1 MSIPTKE
8 LERIILKLR
17 YAVPSEWEPDRS
29 EKEGI
34 KAVMDEYADLREKYN
49 AKSK

>member
-8 LERIILKLR
+8 LERIITKMQR
-17 YAVPSEWEPDRS
+17 TVPSEWEPDRS
-29 EKEGI
+29 EKEDI

-49 AKSK
+49 ESTK